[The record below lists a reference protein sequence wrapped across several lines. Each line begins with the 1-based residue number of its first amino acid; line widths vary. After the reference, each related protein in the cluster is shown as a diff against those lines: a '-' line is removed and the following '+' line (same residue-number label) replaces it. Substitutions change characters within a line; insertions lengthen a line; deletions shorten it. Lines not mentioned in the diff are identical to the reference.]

1 MIKVE
6 ENRIE
11 INEGEEKV
19 LGNKEKRKLARNF
32 LALIFFIIAGFL
44 IANFQGFTK
53 SQKENEI
60 VDFSGVNKICELS
73 TLRCY
78 YHNVAELRKEP
89 DGIFK
94 YGLFNYGFKKLWIEY
109 TGIVEVGIDV
119 DQVQVYEPDEKNEVY
134 VYVPEARIITV
145 SADSDSM
152 SEPITDT
159 GMFTEIS
166 TDDQNLAFVQAQ
178 NDMQE
183 KAAADSSVLNKAKNN
198 AKKLIEQYIINVG
211 DQIGEVYTVKWLNE
225 PQIIK
230 GDMEE

>member
-1 MIKVE
+1 M
-6 ENRIE
+6 
-11 INEGEEKV
+11 
-19 LGNKEKRKLARNF
+19 
-32 LALIFFIIAGFL
+32 

-119 DQVQVYEPDEKNEVY
+119 DQVQVYEPDEK
-134 VYVPEARIITV
+134 
-145 SADSDSM
+145 
-152 SEPITDT
+152 
-159 GMFTEIS
+159 
-166 TDDQNLAFVQAQ
+166 
-178 NDMQE
+178 
-183 KAAADSSVLNKAKNN
+183 
-198 AKKLIEQYIINVG
+198 
-211 DQIGEVYTVKWLNE
+211 
-225 PQIIK
+225 
-230 GDMEE
+230 

>member
-1 MIKVE
+1 M
-6 ENRIE
+6 NRM
-11 INEGEEKV
+11 
-19 LGNKEKRKLARNF
+19 
-32 LALIFFIIAGFL
+32 
-44 IANFQGFTK
+44 
-53 SQKENEI
+53 
-60 VDFSGVNKICELS
+60 
-73 TLRCY
+73 
-78 YHNVAELRKEP
+78 
-89 DGIFK
+89 
-94 YGLFNYGFKKLWIEY
+94 
-109 TGIVEVGIDV
+109 
-119 DQVQVYEPDEKNEVY
+119 KNEVY